1 MSKKGAIK
9 RETVFFILVAIII
22 IATILIIVFMNNG
35 KKGKNNN
42 VVEDPKAGLEADVN
56 PDATPDTN
64 PSIGG
69 TDNVEEINGEK
80 VNTSNK
86 LKQAKTVGVYTFKN
100 ISMTNGSTGTVITA
114 TITSTVT
121 EKTSGRD
128 ATMKFYDK
136 SGKLVSQMETYI
148 PQVKPGETTTFRTE
162 TSSDVS
168 NAYDFEIVLK

>member
-9 RETVFFILVAIII
+9 RETIFFIAVAVIIV
-22 IATILIIVFMNNG
+22 ATILIIVFMN
-35 KKGKNNN
+35 KGNNEN
-42 VVEDPKAGLEADVN
+42 NKVVEDPKSNLEAVVN
-56 PDATPDTN
+56 PDATPETN

-86 LKQAKTVGVYTFKN
+86 LKQSKTVGVYTFSN
-100 ISMTNGSTGTVITA
+100 ISMSNGTTGTVITA
-114 TITSTVT
+114 TISSTVT
-121 EKTSGRD
+121 EKTAGRD

-136 SGKLVSQMETYI
+136 NGKLVSQMETYI

-162 TSSDVS
+162 TSADVS

>member
-9 RETVFFILVAIII
+9 RETIFFIAVAVIIV
-22 IATILIIVFMNNG
+22 ATILIIVFMN
-35 KKGKNNN
+35 KGNNEN
-42 VVEDPKAGLEADVN
+42 NKVVEDPKSNLEAVVN
-56 PDATPDTN
+56 PDATPETN

-86 LKQAKTVGVYTFKN
+86 LKQSKTVGVYTFSN
-100 ISMTNGSTGTVITA
+100 ISMSNGTTGTVITA
-114 TITSTVT
+114 TISSTVT
-121 EKTSGRD
+121 EKTAGRD

-136 SGKLVSQMETYI
+136 NGKLVSQMETYI
-148 PQVKPGETTTFRTE
+148 PQVKPGETATFRTE
-162 TSSDVS
+162 TSADVS

>member
-1 MSKKGAIK
+1 MKKQGAIK
-9 RETVFFILVAIII
+9 RETVFFILVALIVV
-22 IATILIIVFMNNG
+22 AAILIIIFMN
-35 KKGKNNN
+35 KGNNTN
-42 VVEDPKAGLEADVN
+42 TTVENSKANLEADVN
-56 PDATPDTN
+56 PDAAPETN

-69 TDNVEEINGEK
+69 VDNVEEINGEK
-80 VNTSNK
+80 VNTSSK
-86 LKQAKTVGVYTFKN
+86 LKESKTVGVYTFSN
-100 ISMTNGSTGTVITA
+100 ISMSNGTTGTVITA

-162 TSSDVS
+162 TTADVS
-168 NAYDFEIVLK
+168 NAYDFEIILK